1 MKRNELFEY
10 TESLQKILNR
20 MNKNENFIHKDISS
34 LNHEFGGESFIS
46 WQIEKFFKA
55 FEKAM
60 QCR

>member
-1 MKRNELFEY
+1 
-10 TESLQKILNR
+10 

-34 LNHEFGGESFIS
+34 LNHALGGENFIS
-46 WQIEKFFKA
+46 WQIENPFKA